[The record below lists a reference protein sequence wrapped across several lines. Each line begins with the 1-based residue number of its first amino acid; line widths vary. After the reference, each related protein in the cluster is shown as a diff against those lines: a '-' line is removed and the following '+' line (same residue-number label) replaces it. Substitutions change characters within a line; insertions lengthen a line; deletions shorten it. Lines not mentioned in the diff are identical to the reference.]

1 MVGRPLVYAV
11 AGAGEAGLLN
21 QLKALQGEFSVSMAL
36 TGVTDTR
43 QISQSVLDLG
53 AAGEA

>member
-1 MVGRPLVYAV
+1 MVVRPLVYTV

-36 TGVTDTR
+36 TGVTDTC